1 MENVELVVKIPK
13 EEYDLIVNDEA
24 CGLNVLTRA
33 IANGKTLSKGHGDL
47 VDVKEVEEY
56 LNNIQLEL
64 DGWGDT
70 DSAVEIAKA
79 KLGLDTIT
87 PIIEADKKDDNTRP
101 YYANEWN

>member
-1 MENVELVVKIPK
+1 MQVVI
-13 EEYDLIVNDEA
+13 EINDN
-24 CGLNVLTRA
+24 LYTRLFDNGVDNYNDAVDMAKA
-33 IANGKTLSKGHGDL
+33 IRKGTTLPEKHGDL

-79 KLGLDTIT
+79 RIGLDTIT
-87 PIIEADKKDDNTRP
+87 KIIK
-101 YYANEWN
+101 ANKGE